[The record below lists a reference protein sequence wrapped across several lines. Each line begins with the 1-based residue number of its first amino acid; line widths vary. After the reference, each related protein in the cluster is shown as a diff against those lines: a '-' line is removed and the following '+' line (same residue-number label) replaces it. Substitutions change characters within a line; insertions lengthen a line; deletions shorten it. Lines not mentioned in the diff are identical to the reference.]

1 LTDKIRGAL
10 LTIWRVC
17 FLWVV
22 LATLL
27 APAQS
32 QPVRQAAAGPHRR
45 EHKVTLSAEEATG
58 PVGEAIPV
66 SNLGRAAIGVAVET
80 VAKKPLPLQIFTTG
94 KIEPIPTRE
103 FYQYALLTGRVKDV
117 RVGLGDKVQPGQV
130 LIVLDSPE
138 INQLAAETIQNKENL
153 EAEIKQ
159 QGAALDAEVKQ
170 ARAQVDLWT
179 AVFNRDEKLYREGI
193 APKSQVEKSQSEL
206 INAQARLNSAVR
218 TREVTLAA
226 LDTKLRVS
234 MESMTHRLKQ
244 LGVNPEAVTE
254 MLRRMHTVLEV
265 PVRTARA
272 GVVTDIKTSVGSAI
286 DPNDL
291 LFRISDLTRVWA
303 TADIYE
309 EDMSRVKLGQLVNVR
324 VAAYPEET
332 FSGHLTFVGREV
344 DAITRTLPVRI
355 EIPNADVK
363 LKPDMYADLTI
374 ETSEPKLAIIVPKD
388 AVVHKTGHTLVFV
401 QSAGGYQPFR
411 VQIGRSLGDNV
422 EILEGL
428 QPGQRV
434 VVRGAF
440 QLDAEL
446 LKSHGSKHLF
456 VQPTEGQEL
465 AENDEDSGRPQGF
478 SLPLPALA
486 VIVSAAF
493 LLGFVISALAI
504 RSSKRAHGDARSQ
517 AVAPDEKPVSKG

>member
-1 LTDKIRGAL
+1 
-10 LTIWRVC
+10 
-17 FLWVV
+17 
-22 LATLL
+22 
-27 APAQS
+27 
-32 QPVRQAAAGPHRR
+32 
-45 EHKVTLSAEEATG
+45 
-58 PVGEAIPV
+58 
-66 SNLGRAAIGVAVET
+66 
-80 VAKKPLPLQIFTTG
+80 
-94 KIEPIPTRE
+94 
-103 FYQYALLTGRVKDV
+103 
-117 RVGLGDKVQPGQV
+117 
-130 LIVLDSPE
+130 
-138 INQLAAETIQNKENL
+138 
-153 EAEIKQ
+153 
-159 QGAALDAEVKQ
+159 
-170 ARAQVDLWT
+170 
-179 AVFNRDEKLYREGI
+179 
-193 APKSQVEKSQSEL
+193 
-206 INAQARLNSAVR
+206 
-218 TREVTLAA
+218 
-226 LDTKLRVS
+226 
-234 MESMTHRLKQ
+234 
-244 LGVNPEAVTE
+244 
-254 MLRRMHTVLEV
+254 EV

-291 LFRISDLTRVWA
+291 LFRISDLSRVWA

-309 EDMSRVKLGQLVNVR
+309 EDMSRVKLGELVNVR
-324 VAAYPEET
+324 VAAYPNET

-355 EIPNADVK
+355 EIPNADIK

-401 QSAGGYQPFR
+401 QTAGGYQPFR
-411 VQIGRSLGDNV
+411 VQIGRSLGDDV

-446 LKSHGSKHLF
+446 LKSHGNKHLF

-465 AENDEDSGRPQGF
+465 AENDEDSARPQGF
-478 SLPLPALA
+478 SLAWPVLA

-504 RSSKRAHGDARSQ
+504 RSSKRARGDARSQ
-517 AVAPDEKPVSKG
+517 AVAPDEKRVSKG